1 MVATPILT
9 PVTIPDDEF
18 TVAMDVLLL
27 DHDPP
32 VIVCV
37 NGVDA
42 PLQTL
47 ALPVMVPGVAVMVI
61 AAVARQP
68 DKR

>member
-1 MVATPILT
+1 
-9 PVTIPDDEF
+9 
-18 TVAMDVLLL
+18 LLL